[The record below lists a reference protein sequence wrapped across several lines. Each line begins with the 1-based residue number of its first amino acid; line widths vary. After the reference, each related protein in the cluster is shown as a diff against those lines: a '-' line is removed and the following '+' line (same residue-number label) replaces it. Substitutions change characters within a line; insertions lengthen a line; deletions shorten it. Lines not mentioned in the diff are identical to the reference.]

1 MKKKKSLS
9 KIDYYLM
16 FIDNFKDQ
24 FTIVLSINLVLF
36 FAINQLHQL
45 FPQVFL
51 QARFHDYFEL
61 FSYQFDLK
69 EFFEDLS
76 YTYLGSFIIHLMT
89 YKLNKTIIFRL
100 NALLL
105 VIASSYLWAI
115 IAVEN
120 IYYLLQHTHLLFIL
134 AIIGQF
140 ILYGIVGNEF
150 FQFFKKTIKQPKINH
165 S

>member
-105 VIASSYLWAI
+105 VIASSYLWSI

>member
-1 MKKKKSLS
+1 
-9 KIDYYLM
+9 M

>member
-69 EFFEDLS
+69 EFFEVLS

-105 VIASSYLWAI
+105 VIASSYLWSI